1 MTESEIVNF
10 PHLHGNRLI
19 VYILQLIP
27 VLSSVCFQKYKQ
39 FLKKQYIVCLQP
51 LKVLRVYGNLVDQFE
66 RYIWIPNC
74 VKRILFAQFWP
85 PKNITAK
92 NTKLEFTRLC

>member
-1 MTESEIVNF
+1 MVSFKCTVNEMTESEIVNF

-39 FLKKQYIVCLQP
+39 FLKKTVHC
-51 LKVLRVYGNLVDQFE
+51 
-66 RYIWIPNC
+66 
-74 VKRILFAQFWP
+74 LFA
-85 PKNITAK
+85 TS
-92 NTKLEFTRLC
+92 